1 MTGLSRC
8 NALKISLIDY
18 YDESLSDV
26 IKFDEEELRDVNPGP
41 PRNISTLKLILCE
54 GILSRSSISAFL
66 NGLFWTCHPRIISF
80 QIRLNDPNLMIEHL
94 KSELENMANC
104 QSHPLKRVEGPNCS
118 NLRNST
124 IVNVQMRLHWRT
136 GGVLISKQDITAS

>member
-1 MTGLSRC
+1 MTGLGRC
-8 NALKISLIDY
+8 NSLKISLIDCS
-18 YDESLSDV
+18 DESVSDD

-41 PRNISTLKLILCE
+41 PRNISALKLILCK

-80 QIRLNDPNLMIEHL
+80 RIQLDDPNLMIEHL

-104 QSHPLKRVEGPNCS
+104 QSHPLKRVEGANCS
-118 NLRNST
+118 NLLKSKD
-124 IVNVQMRLHWRT
+124 VDVQLKLHW
-136 GGVLISKQDITAS
+136 